1 MKSKEEKYKY
11 DVEYHRTHTKRIP
24 LDVRLAEYD
33 TIKAAADAAGET
45 VNGFIKRA
53 IQYRINKGF

>member
-45 VNGFIKRA
+45 VSGYIKTAIKHRLDEGF
-53 IQYRINKGF
+53 